1 MTTPQKILVF
11 EQCASG
17 ESKIQG
23 IIAHGGKQFD
33 LERFSI
39 DDPLPPIIEDSTAL
53 FPSEF
58 KADLVL
64 DYFKHPDLTYDL
76 ADACRR
82 KKIPVIASGKKI
94 RAEGIYTPPT

>member
-23 IIAHGGKQFD
+23 IIAHGGEQFH

-39 DDPLPPIIEDSTAL
+39 DDPLPPIIEDSSDL
-53 FPSEF
+53 FPARF

-64 DYFKHPDLTYDL
+64 DYFKHPDLTHDL
-76 ADACRR
+76 ADICRR
-82 KKIPVIASGKKI
+82 KKIPLIASGKKI
-94 RAEGIYTPPT
+94 CAERIYTPPT

>member
-11 EQCASG
+11 EQMASG

-23 IIAHGGKQFD
+23 IITHGGKKFH

-39 DDPLPPIIEDSTAL
+39 NDPLPPIIEDSGAL
-53 FPSEF
+53 FPAGF

-64 DYFKHPDLTYDL
+64 DYFKHPDLTHDL
-76 ADACRR
+76 ADICRH
-82 KKIPVIASGKKI
+82 KKIPLIASGKKL